1 MVVKRKL
8 VLCSDA
14 LVHVSLLA
22 VTNADD
28 LMGWPQI
35 WAN

>member
-1 MVVKRKL
+1 MEVKHK
-8 VLCSDA
+8 